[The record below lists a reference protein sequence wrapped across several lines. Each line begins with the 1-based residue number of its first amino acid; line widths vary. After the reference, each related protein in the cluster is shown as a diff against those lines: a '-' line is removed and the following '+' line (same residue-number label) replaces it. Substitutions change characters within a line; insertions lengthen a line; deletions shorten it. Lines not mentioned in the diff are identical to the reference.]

1 MFETA
6 YNFFSNSYKSLRNKV
21 IGHYTG
27 LRSLYLFINI
37 INHVKYIL
45 NNNLYN
51 DAEELDKLKTKILNC
66 GCIGIKFT
74 QWIIAKIKGTNKNNK
89 YKILLKT
96 FEGIFDDCGYHDIE
110 HTKEIFENDFKKK
123 LEDIFDMDDFNVIAS
138 GSIGQVY
145 KTRFIKEPSVI
156 NNEDYNKTDVCIKIR
171 HPYLDYIKSYQMI
184 LIYFIICLQYF
195 SYFKKKYCLHFN
207 LYDFIDNINNQI
219 DFNIEAFNNIKM
231 YESYKD
237 NEYVVVP
244 KVHNFSRN
252 IIVSSFEEGIEF
264 DSISE
269 YQQCKV
275 ALNMLCLTYNM
286 ALIDNFMH
294 GDLHLKNWKIRPY
307 KKFYKIVLYDF
318 GICFK
323 GPDREF
329 SDKLIFYCETQN
341 IKKLIEL
348 FLDDTSFT
356 SNKEVLIEELFN
368 TFNSI
373 CLEPLNMNTVYTKL
387 IYVFSSYNLVVN
399 NLFLNIILFFCLVE
413 DMWKKTNII
422 CQDIT
427 GTDLDI
433 SSIFKNQKLDVISFC
448 KTYNIYPELVKLLE
462 DQLERYGKEEYF
474 KKTEPLDIYKVSHLT
489 FLNPDDI

>member
-1 MFETA
+1 
-6 YNFFSNSYKSLRNKV
+6 
-21 IGHYTG
+21 
-27 LRSLYLFINI
+27 
-37 INHVKYIL
+37 
-45 NNNLYN
+45 
-51 DAEELDKLKTKILNC
+51 
-66 GCIGIKFT
+66 
-74 QWIIAKIKGTNKNNK
+74 
-89 YKILLKT
+89 
-96 FEGIFDDCGYHDIE
+96 
-110 HTKEIFENDFKKK
+110 
-123 LEDIFDMDDFNVIAS
+123 
-138 GSIGQVY
+138 
-145 KTRFIKEPSVI
+145 
-156 NNEDYNKTDVCIKIR
+156 
-171 HPYLDYIKSYQMI
+171 
-184 LIYFIICLQYF
+184 
-195 SYFKKKYCLHFN
+195 
-207 LYDFIDNINNQI
+207 
-219 DFNIEAFNNIKM
+219 
-231 YESYKD
+231 
-237 NEYVVVP
+237 
-244 KVHNFSRN
+244 VHNFSRN

-264 DSISE
+264 DTISE

-323 GPDREF
+323 GPNREF

-348 FLDDTSFT
+348 FLDDTCFT

-373 CLEPLNMNTVYTKL
+373 CLEPLNMNAVYTKL
-387 IYVFSSYNLVVN
+387 IYVFSSYNLIVN

-413 DMWKKTNII
+413 DMWKKTNIM
-422 CQDIT
+422 CQDLT

-448 KTYNIYPELVKLLE
+448 KTYDIYPELVILLE
-462 DQLERYGKEEYF
+462 EQLEKYGKEEYF
-474 KKTEPLDIYKVSHLT
+474 KKTEPLDIYKISHLT